1 MRNDASVVLRI
12 VIVGCRAWGDDASSG
27 LAGRVCMLV
36 EARLARGRELR
47 SVEVSQQG
55 RGRWIG
61 MGTSRTAA
69 TAEHARLRD
78 GERVGTAEIA

>member
-12 VIVGCRAWGDDASSG
+12 VIVGCRAWGDASSG

-36 EARLARGRELR
+36 EARLARGRGLR

-55 RGRWIG
+55 RVRSIG

-69 TAEHARLRD
+69 TVEHSRLLD